1 MNKNYNYIYE
11 NLKVTLKNNMKYDA
25 LAYLILRIE
34 FVLEEDALAELQYSQ
49 LQYPYLKNVKIYL
62 PNKNLMPCYSDIK
75 ITDELYE
82 LLKIM
87 KTNNNSDFI
96 FENKSIDYYSNVFK
110 ALGCIFSKYS
120 ILKYRKC
127 LTINKCDILK
137 K

>member
-120 ILKYRKC
+120 ILEYRKC